1 MTGGALQLG
10 YNSSFTTILTMQRW
24 TRGCLLEHKMVR
36 RTSMDI
42 LKEKTKQRKKL
53 SVKTDSRL
61 NGATGREVKEMH
73 ISQKD
78 SSLVLLKLRF
88 YTVIPVR
95 PISCGKNL
103 RKEKQIL
110 WKCHTYPQSVCCYA
124 VWLMVGREVSYLVF
138 VFVYCCIT
146 IVKCSS

>member
-1 MTGGALQLG
+1 
-10 YNSSFTTILTMQRW
+10 
-24 TRGCLLEHKMVR
+24 
-36 RTSMDI
+36 MDI

-110 WKCHTYPQSVCCYA
+110 
-124 VWLMVGREVSYLVF
+124 
-138 VFVYCCIT
+138 
-146 IVKCSS
+146 